1 MKFVD
6 EVTIKVE
13 AGDGG
18 NGTVS
23 FRREKY
29 IPFGGPDGGDGGDGG
44 SVYLEATDRL
54 NTLVDFR
61 FQRFYQAKRG
71 ENGMGRNKT
80 GAAGD
85 DLTVPVPIGTMVYD
99 DETMEFMGDLAK
111 LGDRLLVARGGFHG
125 LGNTRYKSST
135 NRAPR
140 QTKPGSPGDIRV
152 LRLELKLL
160 ADVGLLGLPNAGKS
174 SLVAAASSAT
184 PKIADYPFTT
194 LYPSLGVVR
203 VSPME
208 SFVLADIP
216 GIIEGASEGAGLG
229 IQFLKHLA
237 RTRLLLHMIDM
248 SPETGVQSPEEAFKM
263 IEQEIVNYD
272 EALGKQPRWL
282 VLTKMDTIVESDRE
296 QVQRDF
302 VQALNWTGP
311 VFAISSVAKVGVDK
325 LMQAIYQE
333 LKRIA
338 PEKFDPEMIMGSNSV
353 QGAGVEEFQESKPVK
368 PYHPLD

>member
-1 MKFVD
+1 
-6 EVTIKVE
+6 
-13 AGDGG
+13 
-18 NGTVS
+18 
-23 FRREKY
+23 
-29 IPFGGPDGGDGGDGG
+29 
-44 SVYLEATDRL
+44 
-54 NTLVDFR
+54 
-61 FQRFYQAKRG
+61 
-71 ENGMGRNKT
+71 
-80 GAAGD
+80 
-85 DLTVPVPIGTMVYD
+85 
-99 DETMEFMGDLAK
+99 
-111 LGDRLLVARGGFHG
+111 
-125 LGNTRYKSST
+125 
-135 NRAPR
+135 
-140 QTKPGSPGDIRV
+140 
-152 LRLELKLL
+152 
-160 ADVGLLGLPNAGKS
+160 
-174 SLVAAASSAT
+174 
-184 PKIADYPFTT
+184 
-194 LYPSLGVVR
+194 
-203 VSPME
+203 ME

-338 PEKFDPEMIMGSNSV
+338 PEKFDPEMIMDSNSV